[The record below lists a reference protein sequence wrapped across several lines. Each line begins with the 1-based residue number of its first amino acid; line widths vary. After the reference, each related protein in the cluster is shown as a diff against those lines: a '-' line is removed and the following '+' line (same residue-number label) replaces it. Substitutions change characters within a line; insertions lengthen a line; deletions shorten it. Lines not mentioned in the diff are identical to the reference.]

1 MIQKEPKDNHLTL
14 KHQSETSC
22 MKIGEIKNGYRIL
35 FPKTRR
41 EEKHLAKTE
50 GRQQMCLNVGGI

>member
-1 MIQKEPKDNHLTL
+1 MIEKEPKDKNLKL

-22 MKIGEIKNGYRIL
+22 MTIGEMKNGYSIL
-35 FPKTRR
+35 FLNPRR